1 MGLGAVNENSS
12 YSLEIRGWLSASH
25 YYCIPSQKSDISYK
39 TDTNL
44 YLEGLRLATL
54 QQQINITVSTTTFV
68 YAHCNLHNF
77 KKIYK
82 VSFEVS
88 IFETKTVKTKG

>member
-1 MGLGAVNENSS
+1 MIENSR
-12 YSLEIRGWLSASH
+12 LLKQERLDIRGWLSVSH

-54 QQQINITVSTTTFV
+54 QQQINITQ
-68 YAHCNLHNF
+68 F
-77 KKIYK
+77 KRQR
-82 VSFEVS
+82 SFNTLQS
-88 IFETKTVKTKG
+88 AQ